1 MNLVPSQV
9 RQQLVKEQVDRRVIS
24 KLLVNTLANITPQRE
39 KEGNQAA
46 VKVQSLAAPRKCCL
60 GEMEAAACAALAS
73 AAATASEASGVAAC
87 PLQAGCKQQG
97 QERESWGLGVSRR
110 VCSLLC
116 I

>member
-46 VKVQSLAAPRKCCL
+46 VKVQGLAAPRKCCL
-60 GEMEAAACAALAS
+60 GAQRHQE
-73 AAATASEASGVAAC
+73 
-87 PLQAGCKQQG
+87 LQH
-97 QERESWGLGVSRR
+97 
-110 VCSLLC
+110 LLC
-116 I
+116 RLDANSRVRRGRAGA